1 MLFKIKTYIILYPS
15 TPYFSTLLKI
25 KIHIGKFGNYETFSK
40 IEADIR
46 PKKLTLFQKL
56 RFSNK

>member
-56 RFSNK
+56 